1 MRLKITTFILSLTL
15 VFGALP
21 VVQSVA
27 AYIPQSVFGVPKNV
41 GVIFNAPDLTA
52 EPENW
57 NFRIGYSASPEIR
70 AILEAEESKEF
81 TNAGYD
87 GLNITVQVDYQI
99 DNGTWRSTRPNYMDW
114 AAINYPYFNVSTG
127 TWTGSLVFDPVDL
140 IESFP
145 NKTFT
150 GGKAYFNTHS
160 ISFRIRYWVDFWG
173 TAAEKHYN
181 YFSLWSSIVKFSNN
195 ETVYDATT
203 LLNYEPKL
211 LGVVLK
217 KNVDGKTY
225 IDFGTDRI
233 NDNTQL
239 LNNISNSNVT
249 TDVWLMIQGGS
260 WIDVGKFKYLREDF
274 TVDVSKYFT
283 APELTGDEKYEVRIR
298 YAFDY
303 KNYPAAAKTGTVYS
317 PFSSIISNGIPIYKG
332 ASAWAINDLNIA
344 QGYGLITNRILGNI
358 SKKATREEFAEVM
371 VKLYEK
377 SKGETIILGTATFK
391 DTTNTEILK
400 AATVGLMNGVGKG
413 NFAPKAYITRE
424 QMAVTILRVLKVLNP
439 TDDYSIAGVK
449 KFVDDKYIEKWAK
462 EGVYF
467 CSKVKIVNGV
477 GRNKFNPDGAATR
490 EMAVIVCKRAYEYFI
505 K

>member
-1 MRLKITTFILSLTL
+1 MRLKITTFILTLSL
-15 VFGALP
+15 VFGGFPIVPSA
-21 VVQSVA
+21 A
-27 AYIPQSVFGVPKNV
+27 AYIPPSVFGAPKNV
-41 GVIFNAPDLTA
+41 GVIFDAPDLTA

-57 NFRIGYSASPEIR
+57 NFRIGYSASAEIR
-70 AILEAEESKEF
+70 AILEAEDSKAF

-87 GLNITVQVDYQI
+87 SLNITVQVDYKI
-99 DNGTWRSTRPNYMDW
+99 DDGAWRFTKPNYMDW

-160 ISFRIRYWVDFWG
+160 ISFRIRYWVDYWETGVDRNF
-173 TAAEKHYN
+173 KHY
-181 YFSLWSSIVKFSNN
+181 SPWSSVFKFSNS
-195 ETVYDATT
+195 EPVFDATN
-203 LLNYEPKL
+203 LLNYEPKIL
-211 LGVVLK
+211 AVVLK

-239 LNNISNSNVT
+239 LHNISNKSVT
-249 TDVWLMIQGGS
+249 TDVWIMIQEGS
-260 WIDVGKFKYLREDF
+260 WIDVGKFKYLRENF
-274 TVDVSKYFT
+274 TVDVSNYFT
-283 APELTGDEKYEVRIR
+283 STELTGDEKYEVRIR

-303 KNYPAAAKTGTVYS
+303 KNYPAAGKTGNVYS

-332 ASAWAINDLNIA
+332 ASAWAINDLNLA
-344 QGYGLITNRILGNI
+344 QGYGLITNRILDNI
-358 SKKATREEFAEVM
+358 SKKATREEFAEII

-377 SKGETIILGTATFK
+377 SKGETIVLGTATFK

-439 TDDYSIAGVK
+439 SADYSTVGVK

-467 CSKVKIVNGV
+467 CSKVQIVNGI

-490 EMAVIVCKRAYEYFI
+490 EMSVIVDKRAYEYLV